1 LDNIQCLSSIRC
13 STYGNWPMKYNALK
27 EVTVWDMD
35 FQPNHTYFLN
45 ASGRMTAYI
54 KKGTDVIIY
63 NKKPSSFDK
72 RGRKFEKV
80 YIPEYKHE

>member
-1 LDNIQCLSSIRC
+1 LVDIQCLSSDRR
-13 STYGNWPMKYNALK
+13 STYGDWPMKYNALK
-27 EVTVWDMD
+27 EVTVWDLD
-35 FQPNHTYFLN
+35 YQPNHTYFLN

-80 YIPEYKHE
+80 WIDGYQT